1 MIVVFN
7 LIIIALVLLIAY
19 WWANQGL
26 FSSLL
31 HFVCVVVAGALA
43 LATWEPLSLLLLK
56 QGWMDNYAI
65 GVSLLLPFAI
75 YLLLARVLCD
85 KVVGE
90 NLNFPQ
96 WANYVFGG
104 AFGLASGVLSL
115 GMCMLGGGFLQ
126 SSYEVFGFSGSVRTL
141 NSKGQ
146 PAFDVEKLWLPV
158 HKITASS
165 FGHLGLR
172 ALAPETGRSIEHVY
186 PLLADQA
193 FSIHR
198 DSAEKGKAKTTAP
211 PDSVKLGRFFF
222 SPDFENANRT
232 RGAYI
237 LEMDVD
243 NAAADSGGQVTVTAS
258 QVRLIE
264 GVPGDSTRT
273 ARVAYPDSWSQ
284 PLETGARQIYA
295 FDDLLN
301 VATNVPGQ
309 QNTKFFFAFPVTDL
323 GTPEQGGVPQYVQFK
338 GLRFRLPAMEAERPA
353 DALAKGLMRGLGG
366 NAGQQ
371 AIPLNDPSLKSLAS
385 KDIQATN
392 SIEPAVVSINELT
405 TMEQTDQLLTEGK
418 QEFQRGG
425 NQASKANRIN
435 GIYERDGTRVVRLNI
450 SRRSSS
456 IDLWND
462 RTKLREEAGEQ
473 AALLLVDA
481 QGNTYAPVGYIWVR
495 PDGVLVYLDP
505 RRGVE
510 TIGDFPPQ
518 PSHGND
524 LLFAIY
530 TPTSGAKIVSIRL
543 GNKPIANVDFE
554 VPQTK

>member
-31 HFVCVVVAGALA
+31 HFVCVVVAGAVA
-43 LATWEPLSLLLLK
+43 LATWEPLSMLLLK
-56 QGWMDNYAI
+56 QGWMDNYAL

-126 SSYEVFGFSGSVRTL
+126 SSYEMFGFSGSVRTL

-146 PAFDVEKLWLPV
+146 PAIDIEKLWLPV

-165 FGHLGLR
+165 YGYLGLR
-172 ALAPETGRSIEHVY
+172 ALAPETGRSIEHAY
-186 PLLADQA
+186 PMLADQA
-193 FSIHR
+193 FSLHR

-222 SPDFENANRT
+222 SPDFENSDRT

-237 LEMDVD
+237 VEMDVD

-264 GVPGDSTRT
+264 GVPSDSMRS
-273 ARVAYPDSWSQ
+273 ARVAYADSWSQ

-309 QNTKFFFAFPVTDL
+309 QNTKFFFTFPVSNL
-323 GTPEQGGVPQYVQFK
+323 GTPEQGSTPQFIQFK
-338 GLRFRLPAMEAERPA
+338 GLRLRLPAMEADRPP
-353 DALAKGLMRGLGG
+353 DALAKGVMRGLGG
-366 NAGQQ
+366 SGAQP
-371 AIPLNDPSLKSLAS
+371 AIPLTDPALKSLAS
-385 KDIQATN
+385 KDISATN

-425 NQASKANRIN
+425 NQASKTNRII

-473 AALLLVDA
+473 AALLLVDS

-505 RRGVE
+505 RRGLE

-530 TPTSGAKIVSIRL
+530 TPTSGSKIVSVRL

-554 VPQTK
+554 VPASK